1 MRRLVRILA
10 FAVVPVVAAG
20 VLVGA
25 ADMPAWAYPA
35 NPPSLQPPVD
45 DGTPKHVPGS
55 AAAFTLTELLNVF
68 VAPVWHPDDH
78 PPLPGIVARGREP
91 GAMACGFCHLPT
103 GAGKP
108 ENASLAGLPAEYIVQ
123 QVKDFVSGARRSAA
137 PDLFPQVLMVTVAES
152 VTEEE
157 VRLAAEYFSSLNLKP
172 DWIKVVETDTVP
184 KMTVSGWQWAPIEG
198 GGTEPIGQ
206 RIFEIADNK
215 ALTSLRDYRSA
226 FTAYVPVG
234 SVKRGEMLATTGGK
248 GRTVQ
253 CGVCHGA
260 DLRGIGPIPGLVGR
274 SPTYLVRQLYDFQ
287 AGTRNGASAGLM
299 KETVAGLT
307 EEDMVALAAY
317 AASRPVN

>member
-1 MRRLVRILA
+1 
-10 FAVVPVVAAG
+10 
-20 VLVGA
+20 
-25 ADMPAWAYPA
+25 MPAWAYPA

-234 SVKRGEMLATTGGK
+234 SVKRGGRCSRRRAEKGGRCSAASATVPTFEASV
-248 GRTVQ
+248 RY
-253 CGVCHGA
+253 
-260 DLRGIGPIPGLVGR
+260 PGLSGGR
-274 SPTYLVRQLYDFQ
+274 PPISS
-287 AGTRNGASAGLM
+287 ASSTTFKLELEMEHLPA
-299 KETVAGLT
+299 
-307 EEDMVALAAY
+307 
-317 AASRPVN
+317 